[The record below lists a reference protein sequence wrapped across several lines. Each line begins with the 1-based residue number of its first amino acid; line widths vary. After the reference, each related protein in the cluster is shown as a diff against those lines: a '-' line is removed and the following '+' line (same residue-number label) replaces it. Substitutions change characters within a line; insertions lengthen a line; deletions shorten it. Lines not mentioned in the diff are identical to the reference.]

1 MGTQNQAMSEQDRRK
16 KIREK
21 LLNRED
27 VKISNQGGEVEP
39 AKENEDTLTTPRG
52 ILA

>member
-1 MGTQNQAMSEQDRRK
+1 MGTQNQAMSEHDRRK

-21 LLNRED
+21 LLHGD
-27 VKISNQGGEVEP
+27 GVKISNQGGEVEP
-39 AKENEDTLTTPRG
+39 TKENEDTLTTPRG

>member
-1 MGTQNQAMSEQDRRK
+1 MSEQNQAMSEHDRRK

-21 LLNRED
+21 LLQGEG

-39 AKENEDTLTTPRG
+39 AKENEDTLNTPRG